1 MTLILTIANQ
11 KGGVG
16 KTTTSVNLAAALS
29 QLGKRT
35 LLVDL
40 DPQGNATMGSG
51 IDKRRLQRSV
61 YHVLIGESDV
71 NQTRQLSEAG
81 GYYLLP
87 ANRELAGAEVEL
99 VELDRR
105 ERRLRDALDRV
116 AIDYDY
122 ILIDSPPSL
131 SLLTL
136 NGLCAAQGVIIP
148 MQCEYYALEG
158 LSDLVGTI
166 RKVHANFNPEI
177 KIMGILRV
185 MYDGRIT
192 LAQQVS
198 AQLEEHFK
206 EKVFKAVIPRN
217 IRLAEAPSHGLPGV
231 RFDPGSRGALGYL
244 DFASELIE
252 RTPAY
257 LAQMARAA
265 AKAGR
270 SHQKV
275 STRPA
280 GTGTEAS
287 GITAAAAQHSPAIA
301 TSDEPSA
308 SAPDTATAE
317 ASPVTE
323 ITQHQQ
329 ENKP

>member
-29 QLGKRT
+29 QLGKRA

-51 IDKRRLQRSV
+51 VDKRQIEQSV
-61 YHVLIGESDV
+61 YDVLIDGASVNDV
-71 NQTRQLSEAG
+71 RQRSEAG

-99 VELDRR
+99 VELERR
-105 ERRLRDALDRV
+105 ERRLRDALDKV
-116 AIDYDY
+116 SADYDY

-185 MYDGRIT
+185 MYDSRIT

-252 RTPAY
+252 RTPDY
-257 LAQMARAA
+257 IAQM
-265 AKAGR
+265 
-270 SHQKV
+270 QK
-275 STRPA
+275 SRKPQ
-280 GTGTEAS
+280 AS
-287 GITAAAAQHSPAIA
+287 AAAAQPAQVN
-301 TSDEPSA
+301 THTPSA
-308 SAPDTATAE
+308 ATQATA
-317 ASPVTE
+317 APAATAHVTDE
-323 ITQHQQ
+323 HAQH
-329 ENKP
+329 EESKE